1 MYSSPHSAPCAA
13 SINEM
18 QEEKTMEPRNPK
30 LPAEAVQLYNE
41 FIHGHISRREFF
53 DGAKKFAVG
62 GLAAGA
68 IIDALMPDYAAAQ
81 QVSKTDARLKTSYET
96 VQSPMGN
103 GTIKGYL
110 ARPANAG
117 NNKLP
122 AVLVIHE
129 NRGLNPHIEDVARR
143 LAVANFMA
151 FAPDA
156 LTSVGGYPGDDVKGG
171 ELFGKVD
178 RAKMTEDFVAAAYW
192 LKNRPDSTGKIGAT
206 GFCFGGG
213 VANTLAVRMGA
224 DIAAVA
230 PFYGGPPM
238 AADVAKIK
246 AAVLVHHG
254 ALDTRLAM
262 TWPDYDKQ
270 LTAAGVPHEG
280 HIYEGAVHGF
290 NNDATPERY
299 NKAAA
304 DFAFNRTIEWF
315 NKYVRTASS

>member
-1 MYSSPHSAPCAA
+1 
-13 SINEM
+13 
-18 QEEKTMEPRNPK
+18 MEPRKPK
-30 LPAEAVQLYNE
+30 LPIEAVQLYNE

-53 DGAKKFAVG
+53 EGAKKFAVG
-62 GLAAGA
+62 GLAAGT
-68 IIDALMPDYAAAQ
+68 IIDMLMPDYAAAQ
-81 QVSKTDARLKTSYET
+81 QVSKTDARLKTGYET

-110 ARPANAG
+110 ARPASAG
-117 NNKLP
+117 TNKLP
-122 AVLVIHE
+122 GVLIIHE
-129 NRGLNPHIEDVARR
+129 NRGLNPHMEDVARR
-143 LAVANFMA
+143 FALLNFMA
-151 FAPDA
+151 FAPDG

-178 RAKMTEDFVAAAYW
+178 RNKMTEDFVAAAYW

-213 VANTLAVRMGA
+213 IANTLAVRMGA

-230 PFYGGPPM
+230 PYYGAPPM
-238 AADVAKIK
+238 AGDVAKIK

-254 ALDTRLAM
+254 EMDTRLAS
-262 TWPDYDKQ
+262 TWPDYNKQ
-270 LTAAGVPHEG
+270 LAAAGVPHEG
-280 HIYEGAVHGF
+280 HIYPGAVHGF

-304 DFAFNRTIEWF
+304 DASWKSTVDWF
-315 NKYVRTASS
+315 NKYVRNSSPSTR

>member
-1 MYSSPHSAPCAA
+1 MSTGLMYSSRRIGPSSGGLRGHLK
-13 SINEM
+13 
-18 QEEKTMEPRNPK
+18 EKTMEPRKPK

-53 DGAKKFAVG
+53 DGARKFAVG
-62 GLAAGA
+62 GLAAGT

-81 QVSKTDARLKTSYET
+81 QVSKTDERLKTSYET

-110 ARPANAG
+110 ARPVSVG
-117 NNKLP
+117 NMKLP
-122 AVLVIHE
+122 GVLIVHE
-129 NRGLNPHIEDVARR
+129 NRGLNPHMEDVARR
-143 LAVANFMA
+143 FALMNFMA

-178 RAKMTEDFVAAAYW
+178 RNKMTEDFVAAAYW

-213 VANTLAVRMGA
+213 IANTLAVRMGA

-230 PFYGGPPM
+230 PFYGGPP
-238 AADVAKIK
+238 
-246 AAVLVHHG
+246 AV
-254 ALDTRLAM
+254 
-262 TWPDYDKQ
+262 
-270 LTAAGVPHEG
+270 
-280 HIYEGAVHGF
+280 GAVASGQ
-290 NNDATPERY
+290 APGGLPPRAPPPRRSAGPPRLSPPPTPRG
-299 NKAAA
+299 
-304 DFAFNRTIEWF
+304 
-315 NKYVRTASS
+315 

>member
-1 MYSSPHSAPCAA
+1 
-13 SINEM
+13 
-18 QEEKTMEPRNPK
+18 MEPRKPK

-53 DGAKKFAVG
+53 DGAKRFAVG
-62 GLAAGA
+62 GLAAGT
-68 IIDALMPDYAAAQ
+68 IIDMLMPDYAAGQ
-81 QVSKTDARLKTSYET
+81 QVTKTDERLKTSYET
-96 VQSPMGN
+96 VPSPMGN
-103 GTIKGYL
+103 GSIKGYL
-110 ARPANAG
+110 ARPKSVLDM
-117 NNKLP
+117 KLP
-122 AVLVIHE
+122 AVLIVHE
-129 NRGLNPHIEDVARR
+129 NRGLNPHMEDVARR
-143 LAVANFMA
+143 FALANFMA

-156 LTSVGGYPGDDVKGG
+156 LTSIGGYPGDDVRGG
-171 ELFGKVD
+171 EMFGKVD
-178 RAKMTEDFVAAAYW
+178 RNKMTEDFVAAAYW
-192 LKNRPDSTGKIGAT
+192 LKNRADCTGKIAAT

-213 VANTLAVRMGA
+213 VANTLAVRLGA

-230 PFYGGPPM
+230 PFYGAVPM

-304 DFAFNRTIEWF
+304 EFAFNRTVEWF
-315 NKYVRTASS
+315 NKYVRTPAPGTN

>member
-1 MYSSPHSAPCAA
+1 
-13 SINEM
+13 
-18 QEEKTMEPRNPK
+18 MEPRKPK

-254 ALDTRLAM
+254 ALDTRL
-262 TWPDYDKQ
+262 
-270 LTAAGVPHEG
+270 
-280 HIYEGAVHGF
+280 
-290 NNDATPERY
+290 
-299 NKAAA
+299 
-304 DFAFNRTIEWF
+304 
-315 NKYVRTASS
+315 